1 MRATHLIKAATLFS
15 ALALVTGGCNSN
27 KNRQTTPDAQTSTGE
42 QPRAQAITV
51 SGCLR
56 TGTLAEN
63 TWVLI
68 GDATGAATTGQV
80 PTYQLIGGDA
90 AAFRNNVGQRVEV
103 SGTVEAEQQV
113 ATSSGAIPENRAKGT
128 SGTPTVETKTNVDIK
143 RLDVTTVKPTGDRCQ

>member
-1 MRATHLIKAATLFS
+1 MRATHLIKTAILFS
-15 ALALVTGGCNSN
+15 ALAIVSAACSSS
-27 KNRQTTPDAQTSTGE
+27 KNRQTTPDAQTTTGE

-51 SGCLR
+51 TGCLR

-63 TWVLI
+63 TFVLI
-68 GDATGAATTGQV
+68 SEPTGAATTGQA
-80 PTYQLIGGDA
+80 PTYQLLGGDSTA
-90 AAFRNNVGQRVEV
+90 LRDNVGKQVQV

-143 RLDVTTVKPTGDRCQ
+143 RLDVSGLKATGDRCQ